1 MVTARIFYEP
11 DTVEI
16 LEFGNAERVTNKVM
30 RTIAYY
36 ALSMMTIDNW
46 YGTVPVLITT
56 DKKGYIY
63 AECVRH
69 SVGDGSLCAFDIDG
83 VRRRE
88 YMEVE

>member
-16 LEFGNAERVTNKVM
+16 LEFGNAERVTNKIMKTVS
-30 RTIAYY
+30 YH
-36 ALSMMTIDNW
+36 ALSMMAIDNW
-46 YGTVPVLITT
+46 FGTVPVLITT
-56 DKKGYIY
+56 DNGYIY
-63 AECVRH
+63 AECIRY
-69 SVGDGSLCAFDIDG
+69 SIEDGALCAFDIDG